1 MNKKD
6 SVQSVFS
13 AVEQVFNN
21 MFQEK
26 VKKGTVEKKEKVIT
40 DKVTVSIGVTGEI
53 QGNILFSFPQQMSLD
68 LVERMS
74 RMKVEELDKFVASA
88 IGELANI
95 ISGHTATALS
105 EQGYQCDIVPP
116 QIITGDNQMITMDN
130 TEIILLPVI
139 TEKHNFKI
147 NISLK
152 NN

>member
-1 MNKKD
+1 
-6 SVQSVFS
+6 
-13 AVEQVFNN
+13 
-21 MFQEK
+21 
-26 VKKGTVEKKEKVIT
+26 
-40 DKVTVSIGVTGEI
+40 
-53 QGNILFSFPQQMSLD
+53 MSLD

-105 EQGYQCDIVPP
+105 EQGYQCDIVTP